1 MVSKNNSPYTSS
13 FTSCVYLQSE
23 FDRAL
28 HLFLSDN
35 AEILIKQEIEAN
47 SLLMLNSRST
57 RTHAVNEIRKRFNAC
72 SRVYWE
78 HYQGLT
84 GDARRLAYFYAILKA
99 YRLLF
104 DLHINVTVRRWQSAQ
119 NTVGSDDL
127 RLEFN
132 EIAGRDS
139 FVASW
144 TELTQKKVFTAYM
157 SIMRKVGL
165 LSGSPEVLNPVSRSV
180 EDFRFYL
187 ENGESWFLEACLLQK
202 YEITNMRSLL

>member
-1 MVSKNNSPYTSS
+1 M
-13 FTSCVYLQSE
+13 YLQNE
-23 FDRAL
+23 FDRVL

-35 AEILIKQEIEAN
+35 AETLIKQEIEAN

-57 RTHAVNEIRKRFNAC
+57 RTHAFCEMRKRFNAC
-72 SRVYWE
+72 PREFWKY
-78 HYQGLT
+78 YQGLPT
-84 GDARRLAYFYAILKA
+84 GDVRRLAYFYAILKA

-104 DLHINVTVRRWQSAQ
+104 DLHINVTVRRWQSVQ
-119 NTVGSDDL
+119 KTICSEDL

-144 TELTQKKVFTAYM
+144 SELTQKKVFTAYL

-165 LSGSPEVLNPVSRSV
+165 LSGSPEILNPVSRNM

-187 ENGESWFLEACLLQK
+187 ENGESWFLEACLLHK
-202 YEITNMRSLL
+202 YEITNMRSLLQ

>member
-1 MVSKNNSPYTSS
+1 MATKINSPYTSS

-28 HLFLSDN
+28 HLFLSDD
-35 AEILIKQEIEAN
+35 AETLIKREIEAN

-57 RTHAVNEIRKRFNAC
+57 RTHAVNEMRKRFKAC
-72 SRVYWE
+72 SREFWE
-78 HYQGLT
+78 YYQGLT

-104 DLHINVTVRRWQSAQ
+104 DLHINVAVRRWQSAQ
-119 NTVGSDDL
+119 NTLSSDDL

-132 EIAGRDS
+132 EIAGRDA

-144 TELTQKKVFTAYM
+144 TELTQKKVFTAYL

-165 LSGSPEVLNPVSRSV
+165 LSGSPENLTPVSRSV

-187 ENGESWFLEACLLQK
+187 ENGEAWFLEACLLHK
-202 YEITNMRSLL
+202 YEIANMRSLL

>member
-1 MVSKNNSPYTSS
+1 MNKISIIVESVLGAAVIALFVLF
-13 FTSCVYLQSE
+13 FT
-23 FDRAL
+23 
-28 HLFLSDN
+28 
-35 AEILIKQEIEAN
+35 
-47 SLLMLNSRST
+47 
-57 RTHAVNEIRKRFNAC
+57 VNPC
-72 SRVYWE
+72 
-78 HYQGLT
+78 
-84 GDARRLAYFYAILKA
+84 
-99 YRLLF
+99 
-104 DLHINVTVRRWQSAQ
+104 
-119 NTVGSDDL
+119 
-127 RLEFN
+127 N

-187 ENGESWFLEACLLQK
+187 ENGESWFLEACLLHK

>member
-57 RTHAVNEIRKRFNAC
+57 RTHAVNEMRKRFNAC

-104 DLHINVTVRRWQSAQ
+104 DLHI
-119 NTVGSDDL
+119 
-127 RLEFN
+127 N

-187 ENGESWFLEACLLQK
+187 ENGESWFLEACLLHK